1 MAEEQ
6 RKNTQEEEE
15 QSLLGLEVEEGSL
28 ELIYKGAFSP
38 GWDYQ
43 PELIASF

>member
-1 MAEEQ
+1 MSEEQ

-28 ELIYKGAFSP
+28 ELI
-38 GWDYQ
+38 
-43 PELIASF
+43 